1 MKYMYPLS
9 DIYLNG
15 IYLKYTYMYL
25 YICLSR
31 YISFTSKYRQNLIKI
46 KSLTFEG
53 YSRLALI
60 EYKRKYFFSQRWRN
74 EKSLQGVI
82 DRSIS
87 MSKE

>member
-1 MKYMYPLS
+1 MAFIS
-9 DIYLNG
+9 NIHTC
-15 IYLKYTYMYL
+15 ICTYVYHAIFL
-25 YICLSR
+25 LLP
-31 YISFTSKYRQNLIKI
+31 KYRQNLIKI
-46 KSLTFEG
+46 KPLTFEG

-60 EYKRKYFFSQRWRN
+60 EYKRKCFFSQRWRN